1 MTDEPTA
8 YCDIVAKKL
17 IWEEIE
23 YIRSR
28 GLVMFS
34 TNDLNEAEKLIK
46 PNNGKIGLI
55 KNGQI
60 VFSGSLL
67 DLQSQLA
74 NTGNLNLVMESQID
88 SDTLNS
94 FKNLLC
100 EQFDELAINTVPTQN
115 AINIGNIN
123 QENMNEI
130 ITEAI
135 VYFQSQNIYLD
146 KIEKV
151 KPSINDLFI
160 HNEG

>member
-1 MTDEPTA
+1 M
-8 YCDIVAKKL
+8 L
-17 IWEEIE
+17 
-23 YIRSR
+23 YI
-28 GLVMFS
+28 
-34 TNDLNEAEKLIK
+34 
-46 PNNGKIGLI
+46 
-55 KNGQI
+55 
-60 VFSGSLL
+60 
-67 DLQSQLA
+67 QSQLA